1 LKLKDARTT
10 TNWNLRTPHER
21 FYSDNR
27 MHSNRIL
34 RQNIQHP
41 CMESK
46 YIPEGIE
53 LYNPLTGIHKMQ

>member
-1 LKLKDARTT
+1 MKDFIQT
-10 TNWNLRTPHER
+10 
-21 FYSDNR
+21 NR
-27 MHSNRIL
+27 MHSNRIQ

-53 LYNPLTGIHKMQ
+53 LYNPLTGVHKMQ